1 MGPIQERSGKDLIEA
16 KVINRWQDTQ
26 NYSKKTDLDD
36 PDNHNGVA
44 THLELDI
51 LECEVKTALG
61 SIVMNKASGG
71 DGNSS

>member
-1 MGPIQERSGKDLIEA
+1 MGTIKERSGKDLIEA

-26 NYSKKTDLDD
+26 NYFKKTDLDD

-61 SIVMNKASGG
+61 SIIMNKASGG

>member
-1 MGPIQERSGKDLIEA
+1 MGTIKERSGKDLIEA

-26 NYSKKTDLDD
+26 NYFKKTDLDD

-51 LECEVKTALG
+51 LECEVTTALG

>member
-1 MGPIQERSGKDLIEA
+1 MGTIKERSGKDLIEA

-26 NYSKKTDLDD
+26 NYFKKTDLDD

-51 LECEVKTALG
+51 LECEEL
-61 SIVMNKASGG
+61 SEP
-71 DGNSS
+71 

>member
-1 MGPIQERSGKDLIEA
+1 MGTIKERSGKDLIEA

>member
-1 MGPIQERSGKDLIEA
+1 MGTIKERSGKDLFKA

-26 NYSKKTDLDD
+26 NYFKKTDLDD